1 MAAEKAASQRDW
13 QSRRLTASCLATGG
27 AAHKTFPFSLE
38 KSVKAWR
45 SLENLDSPDI
55 RAELSKAKDM
65 HGININVGGKLFY
78 IPRMC
83 AVKYPESR
91 IGLLALCRDRAKLF
105 QLCDDYSLCKN
116 EFFFDRDPA
125 IFHHI
130 FRFYKSGVLW
140 IVQEMCPVHFEEEI
154 DYWGLSMKDTQ
165 FCCWTVFQEKLDEIK
180 DNLKVELELRAEV
193 EVKYDNQGFKNMVF
207 GTVRNRLWDIV
218 ENPCS
223 STLAKAFGVL
233 SSLLVLFSIVAM
245 ALNTVKELQK
255 YSICGRTHMEWVEI
269 LTIVFFTLE
278 YLIRLSTTPNI
289 KMFLKSGL
297 NFVDMVA
304 VVPYFVQIVFEAVT
318 GVKDM
323 NHPEERR
330 TMARVS
336 KVSHVLKVVKLMRIF
351 RILKLARHST
361 GMRAFG
367 FTLRQC
373 YRQSSCILLFI
384 AMGISTFSALLYSA
398 ERETEGSP
406 ISSIPEAWWWAAV
419 SIPAMQAPTPSPRT
433 AARSR
438 STSSSALHHLP
449 LKHM

>member
-1 MAAEKAASQRDW
+1 MAVEKVNSQRDW
-13 QSRRLTASCLATGG
+13 HNRRLTVNCLATGV
-27 AAHKTFPFSLE
+27 AAHKAFPLYQE

-65 HGININVGGKLFY
+65 QSININVGGKLFY
-78 IPRMC
+78 IPKMC
-83 AVKYPESR
+83 AVKYPQTR

-105 QLCDDYSLCKN
+105 QLCDDYSLCRN

-125 IFHHI
+125 VFHHI
-130 FRFYKSGVLW
+130 FHFYKSGVLW
-140 IVQEMCPVHFEEEI
+140 IVREMCPINFEEEI
-154 DYWGLSMKDTQ
+154 DYWGLSMRDTQ
-165 FCCWTVFQEKLDEIK
+165 FCCWTVFQEKVDEIK

-193 EVKYDNQGFKNMVF
+193 EVKYDNEGFKNMMF
-207 GTVRNRLWDIV
+207 GNVRNRLWDIV
-218 ENPCS
+218 ENPYS
-223 STLAKAFGVL
+223 STLAKAFSVL

-245 ALNTVKELQK
+245 ALNTVKELQE
-255 YSICGRTHMEWVEI
+255 YSIHGRTHMEWVEI
-269 LTIVFFTLE
+269 VTIVFFTFE
-278 YLIRLSTTPNI
+278 YLIRLVTTPNI
-289 KMFLKSGL
+289 KMFLRSGL

-304 VVPYFVQIVFEAVT
+304 VVPYFLQIVFEAVT
-318 GVKDM
+318 GVQDM
-323 NHPEERR
+323 NQTEERR

-384 AMGISTFSALLYSA
+384 TMGISTFSALLYSA
-398 ERETEGSP
+398 ESETEGSP
-406 ISSIPEAWWWAAV
+406 ISSIPDAWWWAAV
-419 SIPAMQAPTPSPRT
+419 SITTVRHQHNNSN
-433 AARSR
+433 S
-438 STSSSALHHLP
+438 STLALPGLQLCFHHLP
-449 LKHM
+449 LK